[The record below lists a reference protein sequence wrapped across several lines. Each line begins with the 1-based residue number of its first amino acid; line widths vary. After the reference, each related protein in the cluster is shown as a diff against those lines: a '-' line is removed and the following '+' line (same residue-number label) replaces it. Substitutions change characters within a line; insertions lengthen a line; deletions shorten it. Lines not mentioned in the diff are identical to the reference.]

1 MRVTILAILLCLSLS
16 LLRTAAAGDAH
27 FRMPEGNAYEGAPI
41 LVTIEVTDAGDVK
54 PPVAPEIAGATVRVI
69 ERGRQSMTELRNGR
83 VRNSS
88 TVTYAVEITPER
100 AGSIDIPALSVEV
113 DGKEIRSKPQ
123 RVQVLKSDAGNLLSA
138 EVIGLP
144 AEGYVGQPLDLILRI
159 SVRAYKDAT
168 YGQLNE
174 SQMWQLVDLQ
184 GSEWGVFEQQVGELR
199 QRNAAPRAQQE
210 IRNGDTYFNYELTRR
225 TWPPKTGA
233 PEIGTVRIRMT
244 YPLALREVQNL
255 FLDRQLTISESR
267 PLSITATASGVTI
280 LPLPEID
287 RPASFSGAVGA
298 FAIAVTAK
306 PTTVAVGDPVT
317 LTLAITDIRG
327 GANLETLQP
336 PALAADA
343 TLAREFRVPNE
354 PLSGVVSGSTK
365 RFTVTV
371 RPLRAGTAAIPPIEY
386 SAFDPQNRKYV
397 VSRSQPVPITVTPA
411 NQMDLS
417 KIVSGAGA
425 TGNDAS
431 TPGTQLTEVQS
442 GLVANRPVTDAL
454 LADERL
460 STGPL
465 ELAGLFVPPIAAAG
479 ALAVRWH
486 RARHARDGGLS
497 RRSRARR
504 TADGRLRAATDAAGL
519 AGAITGFV
527 EDMTGRPAGTLTRGD
542 LERVL
547 ATAGVNHELRTR
559 IAEFL
564 GHCDRARYAGAAAPA
579 ELAAEAQRAI
589 DSLDAARLRTAK
601 GDTR

>member
-1 MRVTILAILLCLSLS
+1 MRATIIAIFLCLS
-16 LLRTAAAGDAH
+16 LLRTVAAGDAQ
-27 FRMPEGNAYEGAPI
+27 FRMPEGNAYEGTPF
-41 LVTIEVTDAGDVK
+41 LVTIEVTDASDVK
-54 PPVAPEIAGATVRVI
+54 PPVAPEIPGATVRVV
-69 ERGRQSMTELRNGR
+69 ERGRQSMTELRGGR
-83 VRNSS
+83 VRNSTS
-88 TVTYAVEITPER
+88 VTYAVEITPER
-100 AGSIDIPALSVEV
+100 VGSIQIPALTVLV
-113 DGKEIRSKPQ
+113 DGKELRSKPQ
-123 RVQVLKSDAGNLLSA
+123 RVEVMKSEAGNLLSA

-159 SVRAYKDAT
+159 SVRAFKDPS

-184 GSEWGVFEQQVGELR
+184 GSEWGEFQQQVAELR

-210 IRNGDTYFNYELTRR
+210 VRNGGTYFNYELTRR
-225 TWPPKTGA
+225 TWPPKTGT
-233 PEIGTVRIRMT
+233 PDIGAVRIRMT
-244 YPLALREVQNL
+244 YPIALREVQNL

-267 PLSITATASGVTI
+267 PLSVTAKMSGITI
-280 LPLPEID
+280 LPLPELD

-306 PTTVAVGDPVT
+306 PTTVAVGEPVT

-336 PALAADA
+336 PALAADVQ
-343 TLAREFRVPNE
+343 LAKEFRIPNE
-354 PLSGVVSGSTK
+354 PLSGIVSGNTK

-386 SAFDPQNRKYV
+386 SAFDPQNRAYA
-397 VSRSQPVPITVTPA
+397 VSRSQPIPITVTPA
-411 NQMDLS
+411 NEMDLS
-417 KIVSGAGA
+417 KIVTGGAS
-425 TGNDAS
+425 TTTDAA
-431 TPGTQLTEVQS
+431 TPGTQLTEVQG
-442 GLVANRPVTDAL
+442 GLVANRPVTEAL

-460 STGPL
+460 HTGPI
-465 ELAGLFVPPIAAAG
+465 ELAGLVLPPVGAAV
-479 ALAVRWH
+479 ALAFRMH
-486 RARHARDGGLS
+486 RTRHARDGGLA

-504 TADGRLRAATDAAGL
+504 TADARLRAATDATGL

-527 EDMTGRPAGTLTRGD
+527 EDMTGRAAGTLTRGD

-547 ATAGVNHELRTR
+547 ATAGVDHELRNR

-564 GHCDRARYAGAAAPA
+564 GHCDRARYAGAATPA

-589 DSLDAARLRTAK
+589 DALDAARLRATN
-601 GDTR
+601 GGIR

>member
-1 MRVTILAILLCLSLS
+1 MRATIISIILCICA
-16 LLRTAAAGDAH
+16 LRTAAAGDAR
-27 FRMPEGNAYEGAPI
+27 FRMPEGNAYEGTPL
-41 LVTIEVTDAGDVK
+41 LVTIEVIDASDVK
-54 PPVAPEIAGATVRVI
+54 PPVAPDIAGATVRVI

-100 AGSIDIPALSVEV
+100 AGALDIPALSVMV
-113 DGKEIRSKPQ
+113 DGKELRSKPQ
-123 RVQVLKSDAGNLLSA
+123 RVVVLKSEAGNLMTA
-138 EVIGLP
+138 EIIGLP
-144 AEGYVGQPLDLILRI
+144 AEGFVGQPLDLILRI
-159 SVRAYKDAT
+159 SIRAYKDSS

-184 GSEWGVFEQQVGELR
+184 GSEWGVFEQQVAELR

-210 IRNGDTYFNYELTRR
+210 VRNGETYFNYELTRR
-225 TWPPKTGA
+225 IWPPKTGA
-233 PEIGTVRIRMT
+233 PEVGTVRVRMT

-267 PLSITATASGVTI
+267 PLSVTATTTGVTV
-280 LPLPEID
+280 LPLPD
-287 RPASFSGAVGA
+287 VGRPASFSGAVGA
-298 FAIAVTAK
+298 FVIAVTAK

-317 LTLAITDIRG
+317 LTLAITDVRG

-343 TLAREFRVPNE
+343 GLAREFRVPNE
-354 PLSGVVSGSTK
+354 PLSGIVSGNTK

-386 SAFDPQNRKYV
+386 SAFDPQSRTYV
-397 VSRSQPVPITVTPA
+397 VSKSQAVPITVTPA

-417 KIVSGAGA
+417 KIVSGA
-425 TGNDAS
+425 TSTQSDAS
-431 TPGTQLTEVQS
+431 APGTQLTEVQG
-442 GLVANRPVTDAL
+442 GLVANRPVTDEL

-460 STGPL
+460 HMGPL
-465 ELAGLFVPPIAAAG
+465 ELAGLVLPPVAAAG
-479 ALAVRWH
+479 AFALRLH
-486 RARHARDGGLS
+486 RGRHARDSGLA

-527 EDMTGRPAGTLTRGD
+527 EDMTGRSAGTLTRGD

-547 ATAGVNHELRTR
+547 ATAGVHHELRTR
-559 IAEFL
+559 IADFL
-564 GHCDRARYAGAAAPA
+564 GHCDRARYAGASAPTA
-579 ELAAEAQRAI
+579 LATEAQRALE
-589 DSLDAARLRTAK
+589 DLDNARLRTTN
-601 GDTR
+601 GGMQ